1 MTNDLQ
7 TCCIESVSRRDNE
20 PQRLTVFMSY
30 RQQITYEFGPFRLDV
45 AERRLLRD
53 GKPVSLA
60 PKVLDTLVALVE
72 NSGRLVE
79 KNELMSRLWPD
90 TFVEEA
96 TLARNISDLRK
107 ALGLSSGEDTFIETV
122 PKAGYRF
129 VAQVTQVGGQEAS
142 LIVRRQTRT
151 RVVVEEDVNH
161 SSALRSIAVLPFKAL
176 AAGDAD
182 DYLGLGVADA
192 LITRLSKIRRLS
204 VRPTSAIV
212 RYSGLTPDAVA
223 VGSELDV
230 ESVLEGNIQR
240 ADDRIRVTVQLVN
253 VYDGTALWAEKF
265 DETFT
270 DIFGVED
277 SISEHVAAALMLRLT
292 VEERRLLSKRYTSSP
307 NAYRLY
313 LKGRYFW
320 LKRTEEG
327 MKKGIQ
333 YFNEA
338 IEEDPAYAAAYDG
351 LSDSYTLLAIRGIM
365 PPKEGFLKAK
375 AAARRALDIDDTLG
389 EAHASLAH
397 VRLHDWEW
405 SGLEDVFNRAIAMN
419 PTHAIAYH
427 WYAEYLGAMKRF
439 DEAIAMVKRALQLEP
454 LSPIISLTLAGAYNQ
469 ARRHD
474 EAIEQLQKGLELDP
488 NHSSLRNELA
498 ETYIQKGMY
507 DEAIDEMQKAVALSG
522 RSTERLAGLGHCYA
536 AAGKKA
542 PALEILDELSR
553 LSQERY
559 VSPYCVA
566 MVYAS
571 LDEND
576 KAFAYLEEAYEE
588 RNPNLIELNTEP
600 AFDGLRGDR
609 RYGELVRRIGLVP

>member
-1 MTNDLQ
+1 
-7 TCCIESVSRRDNE
+7 
-20 PQRLTVFMSY
+20 MSSSLKSC
-30 RQQITYEFGPFRLDV
+30 YEFGPFRV
-45 AERRLLRD
+45 NAPERLLLRE
-53 GKPVSLA
+53 GRPIPLA
-60 PKVLDTLVALVE
+60 PKVFDTLLALLE
-72 NSGRLVE
+72 NPGRLLP
-79 KNELMSRLWPD
+79 KDELISRLWPD

-107 ALGLSSGEDTFIETV
+107 ALGESAGEARYIETV
-122 PKAGYRF
+122 PKTGYRF
-129 VAQVTQVGGQEAS
+129 IALITQSGGQETTF
-142 LIVRRQTRT
+142 IVQRHTRS
-151 RVVVEEDVNH
+151 RVVVEEQAGE
-161 SSALRSIAVLPFKAL
+161 SSTIRSIAVLPFRTL

-212 RYSGLTPDAVA
+212 RYSGLKPDPVA

-253 VYDGTALWAEKF
+253 VDDGTALWAEKF
-265 DETFT
+265 DERFT

-277 SISEHVAAALMLRLT
+277 SISEQVAAALMLRLT
-292 VEERRLLSKRYTSSP
+292 VEERRLLNKRYTSSP
-307 NAYRLY
+307 TAYRLY

-375 AAARRALDIDDTLG
+375 ASARKALEIDDTLG

-405 SGLEDVFNRAIAMN
+405 SGLEDVFKRAIEMN

-439 DEAIAMVKRALQLEP
+439 DEAITMVKRALQLEP

-474 EAIEQLQKGLELDP
+474 EAIEELQKGLELDP

-498 ETYIQKGMY
+498 ETYVQKGMY

-542 PALEILDELSR
+542 AALEILDELSR
-553 LSQERY
+553 LSKERY

-566 MVYAS
+566 IVYAS
-571 LDEND
+571 LDEKE

-600 AFDGLRGDR
+600 AFDELRRDR
-609 RYGELVRRIGLVP
+609 RYDELVRRIGLVP

>member
-1 MTNDLQ
+1 
-7 TCCIESVSRRDNE
+7 
-20 PQRLTVFMSY
+20 MSY
-30 RQQITYEFGPFRLDV
+30 RQHVTYEFGPFRLEV

-107 ALGLSSGEDTFIETV
+107 ALGLSSGEATLIETV

-129 VAQVTQVGGQEAS
+129 VAEVTQVGGQDVS
-142 LIVRRQTRT
+142 LIVRRRTRS

-161 SSALRSIAVLPFKAL
+161 SSAIRSIAVLPFKAL
-176 AAGDAD
+176 AAGDAE

-212 RYSGLTPDAVA
+212 RYSGLNPDPLA
-223 VGSELDV
+223 VGSELNV

-240 ADDRIRVTVQLVN
+240 ANDRIRVTVQLVN
-253 VYDGTALWAEKF
+253 VDDGASLWAEKF
-265 DETFT
+265 DERFT

-277 SISEHVAAALMLRLT
+277 SISEQVAAALMLRLT

-375 AAARRALDIDDTLG
+375 AAARRALEIDDTLG

-405 SGLEDVFNRAIAMN
+405 SGLEDVFKRAIEMN

-439 DEAIAMVKRALQLEP
+439 DEAIAMVMRALHLEP

-474 EAIEQLQKGLELDP
+474 EAIEELQKGLELDP

-498 ETYIQKGMY
+498 ETYVEKGMY
-507 DEAIDEMQKAVALSG
+507 DEAIDEMQKAVSLSG

-536 AAGKKA
+536 AAGKTA
-542 PALEILDELSR
+542 SALEILDELNR
-553 LSQERY
+553 LSKERY

-571 LDEND
+571 LDEKD
-576 KAFAYLEEAYEE
+576 KAFAYLEQAYEE

-600 AFDGLRGDR
+600 AFDRLRRDR

>member
-1 MTNDLQ
+1 
-7 TCCIESVSRRDNE
+7 RH
-20 PQRLTVFMSY
+20 
-30 RQQITYEFGPFRLDV
+30 
-45 AERRLLRD
+45 
-53 GKPVSLA
+53 
-60 PKVLDTLVALVE
+60 
-72 NSGRLVE
+72 
-79 KNELMSRLWPD
+79 
-90 TFVEEA
+90 
-96 TLARNISDLRK
+96 
-107 ALGLSSGEDTFIETV
+107 
-122 PKAGYRF
+122 
-129 VAQVTQVGGQEAS
+129 
-142 LIVRRQTRT
+142 TRS
-151 RVVVEEDVNH
+151 RVVVEEQAGEG
-161 SSALRSIAVLPFKAL
+161 STIRSIAVMPFRTF

-192 LITRLSKIRRLS
+192 LITRLSKIRSLS

-212 RYSGLTPDAVA
+212 RYSGLKPDPVA

-253 VYDGTALWAEKF
+253 VNDGTALWAEKF
-265 DETFT
+265 DERFT

-277 SISEHVAAALMLRLT
+277 SISEQVAAALMLRLT
-292 VEERRLLSKRYTSSP
+292 VEERRLLNKRYTSSP
-307 NAYRLY
+307 TAYRLY

-375 AAARRALDIDDTLG
+375 AAARRALEIDDTLG

-405 SGLEDVFNRAIAMN
+405 SDLEDVFKRAIEMN

-469 ARRHD
+469 ARRND
-474 EAIEQLQKGLELDP
+474 EAIEELQKGLELDP

-498 ETYIQKGMY
+498 ETYVQKGMY

-536 AAGKKA
+536 AAGKTA
-542 PALEILDELSR
+542 SALEILDELSR
-553 LSQERY
+553 LSKERY

-571 LDEND
+571 LDEKD

>member
-1 MTNDLQ
+1 
-7 TCCIESVSRRDNE
+7 
-20 PQRLTVFMSY
+20 MSSSLKSC
-30 RQQITYEFGPFRLDV
+30 YEFGPFRV
-45 AERRLLRD
+45 NAPERLLLRE
-53 GKPVSLA
+53 GRPIPLA
-60 PKVLDTLVALVE
+60 PKVFDTLLALLE
-72 NSGRLVE
+72 NPGRLLP
-79 KNELMSRLWPD
+79 KDELISRLWPD

-107 ALGLSSGEDTFIETV
+107 ALGESAGEARYIETV
-122 PKAGYRF
+122 PKTGYRF
-129 VAQVTQVGGQEAS
+129 IALITQSGGQETTF
-142 LIVRRQTRT
+142 IVQRHTRS

-161 SSALRSIAVLPFKAL
+161 SSAIRSIAVLPFKAL
-176 AAGDAD
+176 AAGDAE

-212 RYSGLTPDAVA
+212 RYSGLNPDPLA

-240 ADDRIRVTVQLVN
+240 ANDRIRVTVQLVN
-253 VYDGTALWAEKF
+253 VDDGASLWAEKF
-265 DETFT
+265 DERFT

-277 SISEHVAAALMLRLT
+277 SISEQVAAALMLRLT
-292 VEERRLLSKRYTSSP
+292 VEERRLLNKRYTSSP
-307 NAYRLY
+307 TAYRLY

-375 AAARRALDIDDTLG
+375 ASARKALEIDDTLG

-405 SGLEDVFNRAIAMN
+405 SGLEDVFKRAIEMN

-439 DEAIAMVKRALQLEP
+439 DEAITMVKRALQLEP

-474 EAIEQLQKGLELDP
+474 EAIEELQKGLELDP

-498 ETYIQKGMY
+498 ETYVQKGMY
-507 DEAIDEMQKAVALSG
+507 DEAIDEMQKAVSLSG

-542 PALEILDELSR
+542 AALEILDELSR
-553 LSQERY
+553 LSKERY

-566 MVYAS
+566 IVYAS
-571 LDEND
+571 LDEKE

-588 RNPNLIELNTEP
+588 RNPNLIELNTES
-600 AFDGLRGDR
+600 AFDRLRRDR

>member
-1 MTNDLQ
+1 
-7 TCCIESVSRRDNE
+7 
-20 PQRLTVFMSY
+20 MSSSLKSC
-30 RQQITYEFGPFRLDV
+30 YEFGPFRV
-45 AERRLLRD
+45 NAPERLLLRE
-53 GKPVSLA
+53 GRPIPLA
-60 PKVLDTLVALVE
+60 PKVFDTLLALLE
-72 NSGRLVE
+72 NPGRLLP
-79 KNELMSRLWPD
+79 KDELISRLWPD

-107 ALGLSSGEDTFIETV
+107 ALGESAGEARYIETV
-122 PKAGYRF
+122 PKTGYRF
-129 VAQVTQVGGQEAS
+129 IALITQSGGQETTF
-142 LIVRRQTRT
+142 IVQRHTRS
-151 RVVVEEDVNH
+151 RVVVEEQAGE
-161 SSALRSIAVLPFKAL
+161 SSTIRSIAVLPFRTL

-212 RYSGLTPDAVA
+212 RYSGLKPDPVA

-240 ADDRIRVTVQLVN
+240 ANDRIRVTVQLVN
-253 VYDGTALWAEKF
+253 VDDGASLWAEKF
-265 DETFT
+265 DERFT

-277 SISEHVAAALMLRLT
+277 SISEQVAAALMLRLT
-292 VEERRLLSKRYTSSP
+292 VEERRLLNKRYTSSP
-307 NAYRLY
+307 TAYRLY

-375 AAARRALDIDDTLG
+375 AAARRALEIDDTLG

-405 SGLEDVFNRAIAMN
+405 SGLEDVFKRAIEMN

-439 DEAIAMVKRALQLEP
+439 DEAITMVKRALQLEP

-474 EAIEQLQKGLELDP
+474 EAIEELQKGLELDP

-498 ETYIQKGMY
+498 ETYVQKGMY

-542 PALEILDELSR
+542 AALEILDELSR
-553 LSQERY
+553 LSKERY

-571 LDEND
+571 LDEKD
-576 KAFAYLEEAYEE
+576 KAFAYLEQAYEE

-600 AFDGLRGDR
+600 AFDRLRRDR

>member
-1 MTNDLQ
+1 
-7 TCCIESVSRRDNE
+7 
-20 PQRLTVFMSY
+20 MSNPLKSC
-30 RQQITYEFGPFRLDV
+30 YEFGPFTV
-45 AERRLLRD
+45 NAPERLLLRE
-53 GKPVSLA
+53 GRAIPLA
-60 PKVLDTLVALVE
+60 PKVFETLLVLLE
-72 NSGRLVE
+72 NPGRLVS
-79 KNELMSRLWPD
+79 KDQLISRLWPD
-90 TFVEEA
+90 TFVEDA

-107 ALGLSSGEDTFIETV
+107 ALGESAGEARYIETV

-129 VAQVTQVGGQEAS
+129 IAFVTQPGGQETAF
-142 LIVRRQTRT
+142 IVRRHAQS
-151 RVVVEEDVNH
+151 RVVVEEQ
-161 SSALRSIAVLPFKAL
+161 SGEGGMIRSIAVLPFRTL
-176 AAGDAD
+176 SAGDAE

-192 LITRLSKIRRLS
+192 LITRLSKIRSLS
-204 VRPTSAIV
+204 VRPTSAMM
-212 RYSGLTPDAVA
+212 RYSGLTPDPVAVA
-223 VGSELDV
+223 RNLDV
-230 ESVLEGNIQR
+230 ESVLEGTIQR

-253 VYDGTALWAEKF
+253 VDDGTALWAEKF
-265 DETFT
+265 DERFT

-277 SISEHVAAALMLRLT
+277 SISEQVAAALMLRLT
-292 VEERRLLSKRYTSSP
+292 VEERRLFSKRYTSSP
-307 NAYRLY
+307 TAYRLY

-333 YFNEA
+333 HFNEA

-351 LSDSYTLLAIRGIM
+351 LADSYTLLAIRGII

-375 AAARRALDIDDTLG
+375 AAARKALEIDDTLG

-405 SGLEDVFNRAIAMN
+405 SGLEDVFKRAIEMN

-469 ARRHD
+469 ARMHD
-474 EAIEQLQKGLELDP
+474 EAIEELQKGLELDP

-507 DEAIDEMQKAVALSG
+507 DEAIDEMQKAVAFSG

-542 PALEILDELSR
+542 SALEILDELNR
-553 LSQERY
+553 LSKDRY

-571 LDEND
+571 LDQND

-600 AFDGLRGDR
+600 AFDRLRRDR